1 LPVHVPAA
9 LLANP
14 EDWHAGTN
22 ATVAIASLLLLHLSF
37 AFLCSLRLLPLS
49 FSFSSFLSMFFFFSF
64 SSLRSVFSFLAGK
77 WKVQVACVV
86 EVADEVKNTN

>member
-9 LLANP
+9 GL

-22 ATVAIASLLLLHLSF
+22 AAVAIASLLLLHLSF
-37 AFLCSLRLLPLS
+37 PFLCSLRLLSLS

-77 WKVQVACVV
+77 WEVQVACVV